1 MISKVF
7 AKMGFGSAKVDTQL
21 DSSFVEQGGT
31 VSGNVVIK
39 GGNVDQDIS
48 KVTLSVMTRAK
59 HENDEGYYYA
69 DHCIGGVDIPYD
81 CTVQAGQQ
89 ISIPFS
95 FNLPSETPITT
106 INQGSNESAVWIDT
120 NLDIDF
126 GVDSEDRD
134 FLNIKPHH
142 AVQKVIDVIT
152 ESGMRVVKTDVESG
166 YLNTHQFSST
176 SGIYQ
181 EIELKPSGMFSRF
194 EEVELSFIVDRDQI
208 HLLVELD
215 RRFGGDGYKGY
226 TFPADITKEYANSL
240 VSDIFS

>member
-106 INQGSNESAVWIDT
+106 INQGSNEFPVWIDT

-134 FLNIKPHH
+134 FLNIKPHQ
-142 AVQKVIDVIT
+142 AVQKVLDAIT
-152 ESGMRVVKTDVESG
+152 ESGMRVVKTDVELC
-166 YLNTHQFSST
+166 YLNTQQFSST
-176 SGIYQ
+176 SGICQ
-181 EIELKPSGMFSRF
+181 EIELKTSGLFSRF
-194 EEVELSFIVDRDQI
+194 EEVEFSFIVDRDQI

-215 RRFGGDGYKGY
+215 RRFGGDGYKEY

>member
-1 MISKVF
+1 
-7 AKMGFGSAKVDTQL
+7 MGFGSAKVDTQL

-39 GGNVDQDIS
+39 GGNLDQDIS

-59 HENDEGYYYA
+59 HENDEGT
-69 DHCIGGVDIPYD
+69 IMLTFVSV
-81 CTVQAGQQ
+81 TLT
-89 ISIPFS
+89 

-176 SGIYQ
+176 Q
-181 EIELKPSGMFSRF
+181 
-194 EEVELSFIVDRDQI
+194 
-208 HLLVELD
+208 
-215 RRFGGDGYKGY
+215 
-226 TFPADITKEYANSL
+226 
-240 VSDIFS
+240 